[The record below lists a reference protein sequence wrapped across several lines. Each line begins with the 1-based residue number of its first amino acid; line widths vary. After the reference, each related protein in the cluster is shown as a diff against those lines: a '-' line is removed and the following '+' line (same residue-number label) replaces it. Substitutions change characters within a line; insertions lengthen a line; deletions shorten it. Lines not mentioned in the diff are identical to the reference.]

1 MGEKLAILGGE
12 PYRKASFP
20 PWPIL
25 GEEEVKAV
33 TEVLSRGQLSSEGGV
48 EVPRLEEEFA
58 KAIGADYAVAVA
70 SGTAALDVA
79 VAALGIGPG
88 DEVVTPAYS
97 FISSATCILQSCG
110 LPIFADVDLETRC
123 MTPDTLQAALT
134 DNSKAVIPVHFA
146 GQPADMDGITE
157 IAQRRGLRV
166 VEDAA
171 QAHLAEFKGRRVG
184 SIGDLGC
191 FSFYQSKNMAAG
203 EGGII
208 TTNDKALAELCDSL
222 RRHGRMR
229 GKPWYA
235 HYRLGWNYRMPE
247 LTAAICRVQL
257 KRLPTV
263 TEQRRRGAEYL
274 SKKLQGLEGVK
285 PPTVASNVKHVF
297 HLYCLSY
304 DPHEVGV
311 SKTRFVKALAAEGI
325 PITEGYV
332 TPLYENPIFQ
342 DREARG
348 KTCIFTCSHLGRT
361 IEYPRGLCPN
371 AERLCYEIGP
381 WLRGSVLNASERDLD
396 DVVGAIEK
404 VLGNAAKIP

>member
-1 MGEKLAILGGE
+1 VGDKLAILGGE
-12 PYRKASFP
+12 PYRKTPFP
-20 PWPIL
+20 AWPII
-25 GEEEVKAV
+25 GEEELATV
-33 TEVLSRGQLSSEGGV
+33 TEVLRRGKLSSEGGE
-48 EVPRLEEEFA
+48 EVPKLEEEFA
-58 KAIGADYAVAVA
+58 KAMGVDYAVAVT

-110 LPIFADVDLETRC
+110 LPVFADVELETRC
-123 MTPDTLQAALT
+123 IAPDSLRGAIT
-134 DNSKAVIPVHFA
+134 DRTKAVIPVHFA
-146 GQPADMDGITE
+146 GHPADMDAVME
-157 IAQRRGLRV
+157 LAERRGLRV
-166 VEDAA
+166 IEDCA
-171 QAHLAEFKGRRVG
+171 QAHLAELHGRKVG

-203 EGGII
+203 EGGMI
-208 TTNDKALAELCDSL
+208 TTNDRALAEACDSL

-229 GKPWYA
+229 DKPWYA

-247 LTAAICRVQL
+247 LIAAVCRAQL
-257 KRLPTV
+257 RRLPAI

-274 SKKLQGLEGVK
+274 SRRLEGLEGVK
-285 PPTVASNVKHVF
+285 PPVAAWDVKHVY

-304 DPHEVGV
+304 EPWKVGV
-311 SKTRFVKALAAEGI
+311 SKDRFVKALAAEGI

-348 KTCIFTCSHLGRT
+348 RTCAFSCSHVGRRV
-361 IEYPRGLCPN
+361 EYPKGLCPN
-371 AERLCYEIGP
+371 AERLCYEAGP
-381 WLRGSVLNASERDLD
+381 WLRGSILHAAEKDLD
-396 DVVGAIEK
+396 GVPGALQR
-404 VLGNAAKIP
+404 VLENAEKIP